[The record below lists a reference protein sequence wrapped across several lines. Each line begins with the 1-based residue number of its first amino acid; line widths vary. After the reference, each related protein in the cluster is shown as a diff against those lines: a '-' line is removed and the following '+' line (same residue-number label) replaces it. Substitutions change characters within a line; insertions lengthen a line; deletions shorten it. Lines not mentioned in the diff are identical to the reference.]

1 MNIREGGREKGK
13 HGKGGNGKRVHGK
26 GGREKGNLI
35 YIYINMYPFLNDSNC
50 SLQVTRF

>member
-35 YIYINMYPFLNDSNC
+35 YIYI
-50 SLQVTRF
+50 